1 MKKLFLTL
9 TTAIGVAAFTPP
21 LTAQIPRTL
30 TVQGVLSDSLSRPVM
45 DGVHRISIRIYDRQ
59 TGGNS
64 LYFEEFTTQV
74 FEGLFNLT
82 LGAIK
87 PLPKS
92 LGFDKQYYLGISY
105 DGKQEMP
112 RIPLSS
118 VPYALIAETV
128 ADGAIT
134 GSKIAD
140 GTITS
145 DKLSPDLALS
155 LKLGEKTLGNTF
167 TPPAFVGGGNNNIA
181 SGSYSTIGAGLQNT
195 ASGGYSAI
203 MGGHTNT
210 ASGNYSALGGG
221 QSNAAQG
228 AHSAL
233 AGGSNNSSAA
243 QYSAIGG
250 GYSNSINSNSTAG
263 LIAGGYDNTI
273 ATGSQYASI
282 GGGLLNTAS
291 AQYAHVSGGRVN
303 TASGNYSS
311 VVGGW
316 SNSVSGLYSFIGG
329 GYNNTVS
336 GEFSSIP
343 GGKNNTISGDN
354 AFINGGVSNS
364 VSGENAAVLGGANNS
379 VGASGGIVL
388 GNNLAITNSATNAI
402 VIGSGPSAGSKLTS
416 ASPNSLTIAFN
427 SNIATVF
434 VDKANGSGGI
444 GKVGFGNSNPL
455 TMIDMTGVLTMRS
468 IGQSEP
474 AVSPLNQGRIYFDEV
489 TGRFRVSENGG
500 PYQDLMGEGRG
511 GGGGGWLLTGNAGI
525 IEGTNY
531 LGPNNDA
538 YLDLRAGD
546 GEGGSITRLLLN
558 TNGSIQR
565 SIDGDPRGD
574 EAIDLQTFRSSSDQ
588 VASGLYSVLT
598 GGQLNSVSGIASVV
612 SGGQQNNA
620 EDILNFIGGGTNND
634 VRGAFNSIVG
644 GGGNSISFDAQISSI
659 LGGGDNEINGHEG
672 GIIGSVIGGGD
683 FNTINSDYGFIG
695 GGTEHIVDGTGAV
708 IAGGGAIEDDGQG
721 GFNYFGNTASGNY
734 SGILGGADN
743 TTNSQYA
750 SIGGGRGNTA
760 SGDYS
765 VIGGG
770 LTNTTLGLT
779 STVSGGSGNRANGDN
794 STVSGGEQN
803 YAFGEFSTIPG
814 GRMMTLTTNAARSF
828 GFNGNSSG
836 AVRDITI
843 DAPNTAV
850 WNNVDFWLT
859 NNDGAPRTLR
869 FYGLYDAIGAF
880 PNGTQYVGFKAP
892 NTIATSV
899 TWTLPDADGT
909 DGQFLKTDGNGA
921 LSWATAGGLQHFVE
935 SENTTPPNS
944 EGVPVV
950 QFLASSVSTNV
961 DVALTP
967 KGTGALLAQIPD
979 MATTGGNKR
988 GLQSVDWQMLRS
1000 NALQV
1005 ASGNRSVISGGESNR
1020 ASATNSTV
1028 GGGQANTASNT
1039 GSTVGGGTSN
1049 TASGFMSTI
1058 SGGTTNTA
1066 GSYSAIPG
1074 GTALQLGQRSF
1085 GYNANLDSSNF
1096 NVRPMAISQSNVAV
1110 FNNVDF
1116 WLTNND
1122 NTTRSLRMYEQNNV
1136 PNGFPGTT
1144 NFVGFKAPNSIP
1156 ADVTWTLP
1164 DADGADGQFLKT
1176 NGSGALS
1183 WATAS
1188 GGLTHFTESANTAAP
1203 NNGVPVVQLL
1213 ATNASTDVDVAL
1225 TPKGIGALTGHVADN
1240 TSAGGNKRGAN
1251 AIDWQTT
1258 RSNATQVAS
1267 GQNATIGGGS
1277 GNTSSNLYTT
1287 VSGGEQNVASGVQS
1301 TVSGGFFN
1309 VASGERSTV
1318 SGGIINTAS
1327 GDYST
1332 IVGGRGL
1339 TLSGIGSVG
1348 YHNNT
1353 NGTNDMVVAD
1363 NGTAVLGNTDLWL
1376 ASNDNTPRSLRFF
1389 AQNNTPGAFPGATNF
1404 VGFKAPD
1411 VVTTSVTYTLPPADG
1426 AAGDQLTTDGAGNLS
1441 WAPPSIP
1448 CGGII
1453 MWQGDI
1459 NNVPTGWALCDGT
1472 NGTPNLNDRFPRG
1485 TTSSVSV
1492 GILGGQDTHSHTV
1505 DDHSHAIST
1514 LTATGSVD
1522 NGNITG
1528 STDNSTT
1535 GITASA
1541 TLDAGNDVT
1550 TDGTTNTLSSTSTVN
1565 ITDNGHGHGVSG
1577 SLSSTSVTI
1586 TSVSGNTDNSTG
1598 VGTNQADNIP
1608 AFVYVGFIMRVC
1620 QQ

>member
-1 MKKLFLTL
+1 MKKLFLSL
-9 TTAIGVAAFTPP
+9 SAIGIVAMTP
-21 LTAQIPRTL
+21 TIQAQIPRTL
-30 TVQGVLSDSLSRPVM
+30 TVQGMLADSLSRPVT
-45 DGVHRISIRIYDRQ
+45 DGIHRITIRVYDRQ
-59 TGGNS
+59 TGGNP
-64 LYFEEFTTQV
+64 LYFEEFTTPV
-74 FEGLFNLT
+74 FKGLFNLT
-82 LGAIK
+82 LGSSK
-87 PLPKS
+87 QLPKS
-92 LGFDKQYYLGISY
+92 LTFDKQYFLGISY
-105 DGKQEMP
+105 DGKQEMM

-118 VPYALIAETV
+118 VPYALIAENV

-140 GTITS
+140 GAITS
-145 DKLSPDLALS
+145 DKLSPDLVLS
-155 LKLGEKTLGNTF
+155 LKGGDKTLANTF
-167 TPPAFVGGGNNNIA
+167 TPPAFVGGGNNNVA
-181 SGSYSTIGAGLQNT
+181 SGNYSTIGAGLQNT

-203 MGGHTNT
+203 IGGHTNSS
-210 ASGNYSALGGG
+210 SGNYSAIGGG

-233 AGGSNNSSAA
+233 SGGSNNSSAA

-250 GYSNSINSNSTAG
+250 GYSNSINSNSVAG
-263 LIAGGYDNTI
+263 VISGGYDNTI

-291 AQYAHVSGGRVN
+291 AQYAHVGGGRVN
-303 TASGNYSS
+303 SASGTYSS
-311 VVGGW
+311 IVGGW

-329 GYNNTVS
+329 GYDNTVT
-336 GEFSSIP
+336 GEYSSNP

-354 AFINGGVSNS
+354 SFINGGFNNS
-364 VSGENAAVLGGANNS
+364 VSGNTAAVLGGANNS
-379 VGASGGIVL
+379 VGADGGIVL
-388 GNNLAITNSATNAI
+388 GNNLAISNSATNAI

-416 ASPNSLTIAFN
+416 ATPNSLTIAFN
-427 SNIATVF
+427 SNIPTVF

-455 TMIDMTGVLTMRS
+455 TMIDMTGVLTMRG
-468 IGQSEP
+468 IGQGEP
-474 AVSPLNQGRIYFDEV
+474 PVAPLNQGRIYFDEV
-489 TGRFRVSENGG
+489 TGRFRVSQDGS
-500 PYQDLMGEGRG
+500 PYEDLLGDGRG
-511 GGGGGWLLTGNAGI
+511 GGGGGWLLTGNTGI
-525 IEGTNY
+525 VQGTNY
-531 LGPNNDA
+531 LGPNNDV
-538 YLDLRAGD
+538 YLDLHAGD
-546 GEGGSITRLLLN
+546 GQDGSTTRLLLN

-565 SIDGDPRGD
+565 TSNGDPRGD

-598 GGQLNSVSGIASVV
+598 GGQLNSVSGIGAVV
-612 SGGQQNNA
+612 SGGQQNSNEA
-620 EDILNFIGGGTNND
+620 ILSFIGGGTNND
-634 VRGAFNSIVG
+634 LRGAFNSIVG
-644 GGGNSISFDAQISSI
+644 GGGNFISFDAEISSI
-659 LGGGDNEINGHEG
+659 LGGGENEINGHEG
-672 GIIGSVIGGGD
+672 GVIGGVIAGGD
-683 FNTINSDYGFIG
+683 FNSVYSDYGFVG
-695 GGTEHIVDGTGAV
+695 GGTHNTVDAAGGV
-708 IAGGGAIEDDGQG
+708 IGGGGAIEGGGQG
-721 GFNYFGNTASGNY
+721 GFIYFGNTVNGNY

-743 TTNSQYA
+743 TTNAIYS
-750 SIGGGRGNTA
+750 SIGGGRSNTA
-760 SGDYS
+760 SGNHS

-770 LTNTTLGLT
+770 LSNTTGGTT
-779 STVSGGSGNRANGDN
+779 STISGGSGNRANGDN
-794 STVSGGEQN
+794 STVSGGQEN
-803 YAFGEFSTIPG
+803 YADGEFSTIPG
-814 GRMMTLTTNAARSF
+814 GRMMTLTSNAARSF

-843 DAPNTAV
+843 DVPNTAV

-859 NNDGAPRTLR
+859 NNDGAPRSLR

-899 TWTLPDADGT
+899 TWTLPNADGT
-909 DGQFLKTDGNGA
+909 DGQFLKTDGSGA

-935 SENTTPPNS
+935 SENTAPPNS

-967 KGTGALLAQIPD
+967 KGTGALLAQIPNV
-979 MATTGGNKR
+979 AISGGNKR
-988 GLQSVDWQMLRS
+988 GLQSVDWQMLRT
-1000 NALQV
+1000 NVNQV

-1020 ASATNSTV
+1020 ANAANSTV

-1049 TASGFMSTI
+1049 TASGFMSSI

-1074 GTALQLGQRSF
+1074 GAALLLGQRSF
-1085 GYNANLDSSNF
+1085 GYNANLDSSGF

-1122 NTTRSLRMYEQNNV
+1122 NTTRTFRMYEQNNE
-1136 PNGFPGTT
+1136 PNGFPGTA
-1144 NFVGFKAPNSIP
+1144 NYVGLKAPNSVP
-1156 ADVTWTLP
+1156 ANVTWTLP
-1164 DADGADGQFLKT
+1164 DADGNDGEFLKT
-1176 NGSGALS
+1176 NGSGILS
-1183 WATAS
+1183 WGTAS
-1188 GGLTHFTESANTAAP
+1188 GGLTHFTESANTAVP
-1203 NNGVPVVQLL
+1203 NNSVPVVQLL
-1213 ATNASTDVDVAL
+1213 ATNASANVDVAL

-1240 TSAGGNKRGAN
+1240 TSTGGNKRGAN
-1251 AIDWQTT
+1251 AVDWQTT

-1277 GNTSSNLYTT
+1277 GNTSSNVYTT

-1309 VASGERSTV
+1309 VASAERATV

-1348 YHNNT
+1348 YNNNS
-1353 NGTNDMVVAD
+1353 NGTNDMEVTD

-1376 ASNDNTPRSLRFF
+1376 ASNDNNNPRSLRFF
-1389 AQNNTPGAFPGATNF
+1389 GLNSTPGTFDGTTNF

-1411 VVTTSVTYTLPPADG
+1411 VVTASVTYTLPPADG
-1426 AAGDQLTTDGAGNLS
+1426 TAGDRLTTDGAGNLS
-1441 WAPPSIP
+1441 WTAPSIP

-1453 MWQGDI
+1453 MWTGDI
-1459 NNVPTGWALCDGT
+1459 NNVPAGWALCDGN
-1472 NGTPNLNDRFPRG
+1472 NGTPDLNDRFVRG
-1485 TTSSVSV
+1485 TTNSGSL
-1492 GILGGQDTHSHTV
+1492 GITGGQDNHSHTV
-1505 DDHSHAIST
+1505 DDHSHNVST
-1514 LTATGSVD
+1514 ITGTGSVD
-1522 NGNITG
+1522 NGSISG

-1535 GITASA
+1535 GISATA
-1541 TLDAGNDVT
+1541 TLDGGGDVT
-1550 TDGTTNTLSSTSTVN
+1550 TDGNNTLSSTSTVT
-1565 ITDNGHGHGVSG
+1565 ITDNGHGHNFSAN
-1577 SLSSTSVTI
+1577 LNSTAV
-1586 TSVSGNTDNSTG
+1586 SVSNLSGATDNATG
-1598 VGTNQADNIP
+1598 VGTNQAENIP
-1608 AFVYVGFIMRVC
+1608 AFVYVGFIMRIC
-1620 QQ
+1620 GQ